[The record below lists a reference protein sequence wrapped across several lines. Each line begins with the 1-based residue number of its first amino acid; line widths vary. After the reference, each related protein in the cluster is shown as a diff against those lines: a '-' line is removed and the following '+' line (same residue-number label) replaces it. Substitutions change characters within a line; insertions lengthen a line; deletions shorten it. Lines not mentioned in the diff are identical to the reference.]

1 MTFTACTLR
10 IEKQMHDI
18 WPTEVAQLVAED
30 NDQARA
36 IIKRAHEV
44 IRHPKWIEQ
53 NGFEGLGHLLPLKK
67 IRGAVHFA
75 SKAESSQ
82 LQLADLCAFF
92 IRGYLAGNPR
102 VNPFYRK
109 LREMM
114 LVFPTHRALQN
125 GHRINGAFVEPWHV
139 SMN

>member
-1 MTFTACTLR
+1 
-10 IEKQMHDI
+10 
-18 WPTEVAQLVAED
+18 
-30 NDQARA
+30 
-36 IIKRAHEV
+36 
-44 IRHPKWIEQ
+44 
-53 NGFEGLGHLLPLKK
+53 LKK